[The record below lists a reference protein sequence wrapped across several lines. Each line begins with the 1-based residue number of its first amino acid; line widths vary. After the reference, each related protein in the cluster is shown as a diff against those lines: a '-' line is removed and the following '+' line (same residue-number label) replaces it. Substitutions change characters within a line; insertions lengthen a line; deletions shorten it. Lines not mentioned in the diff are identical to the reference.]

1 MTNTL
6 YDWTVD
12 LFKNG
17 VELFSNE
24 QTITKNNIAIRR
36 DCTKLKKC
44 SIGIISAKDSR
55 AWYDVCRLNCDV
67 GTIIEDYDETKWNKL
82 YTDVLTLVKL
92 ALTECLLKERQ
103 AKSAK
108 VLLDILERRSK
119 SEWGKESTKTA
130 TTTINKETNDIIVKF
145 EVKE

>member
-1 MTNTL
+1 MTL

-24 QTITKNNIAIRR
+24 QIIVKNNTTIRR

-44 SIGIISAKDSR
+44 SIGIISANDAR

-82 YTDVLTLVKL
+82 YNDVSTLVKL
-92 ALTECLLKERQ
+92 ALTECLIKERQ

-108 VLLDILERRSK
+108 VLLDILERRSRT
-119 SEWGKESTKTA
+119 EWQKETKT
-130 TTTINKETNDIIVKF
+130 TTVDINNKENNNMNITFRVV
-145 EVKE
+145 ES

>member
-24 QTITKNNIAIRR
+24 QIITKNNTTIRR

-44 SIGIISAKDSR
+44 SIGIISAKDAH
-55 AWYDVCRLNCDV
+55 AWYDVCRLNCDI

-82 YTDVLTLVKL
+82 YNDVLTLVKL

-119 SEWGKESTKTA
+119 SEWGKEDSKVA
-130 TTTINKETNDIIVKF
+130 EIKKADGETITFRF
-145 EVKE
+145 ENV

>member
-6 YDWTVD
+6 YDWTVA

-24 QTITKNNIAIRR
+24 QFIIKNNTTIRR

-44 SIGIISAKDSR
+44 SIGVISAKDSR

-67 GTIIEDYDETKWNKL
+67 GTIIEEYDETKWNKL
-82 YTDVLTLVKL
+82 YNDVLTLVKL
-92 ALTECLLKERQ
+92 SLTECLIKERQ
-103 AKSAK
+103 SKSAK
-108 VLLDILERRSK
+108 VLLDILERRAK
-119 SEWGKESTKTA
+119 SEWADEKTTKSA
-130 TTTINKETNDIIVKF
+130 EIKKGEETIKF
-145 EVKE
+145 IFEGM